1 MASTFCSFSPSAFR
15 IWLKAVS
22 SSAMDSMRSVMAWL
36 MEMGFGDVVMVG
48 IDIAVSSLIC
58 D

>member
-1 MASTFCSFSPSAFR
+1 
-15 IWLKAVS
+15 
-22 SSAMDSMRSVMAWL
+22 MDSMRSVMAWL

-58 D
+58 G